1 MLKEKI
7 NEDFKTAFKAKDEAV
22 VSVLK
27 MLKASLLNK
36 EKEKEYQ
43 ANKQGKDAT
52 VAVLTE
58 EDIIDAV
65 SAEIKKLRD
74 SLELFIK
81 GQRNDLAD
89 QAKKEIDILLRYLPE
104 QLSEEQIKKIVIDAV
119 AQTGASSVKDM
130 GKVMALL
137 MPKVKGKADCALVV
151 KLTKEALG

>member
-1 MLKEKI
+1 MLKDKI
-7 NEDFKTAFKAKDEAV
+7 NEDFKTAFKSKDEAV

-43 ANKQGKDAT
+43 ANKQGKD
-52 VAVLTE
+52 VAAAALTE
-58 EDIIDAV
+58 EDIIDAI

-81 GQRNDLAD
+81 GGRNDLAG
-89 QAKKEIDILLRYLPE
+89 QAKKEIDIFLRYLPK
-104 QLSEEQIKKIVIDAV
+104 QLEEDEIKKIVADAV
-119 AQTGASSVKDM
+119 AQAGASSVKDM
-130 GKVMALL
+130 GKVMVLL